1 MPIYLAH
8 QANQCRRRF
17 HSEKIESKAVTNSIP
32 EDLLKRIEAFESNN
46 NPEKL
51 TEVVEK
57 MRQIKKSYE
66 EHIKTLQES
75 YESKIQFYINEVQIK
90 DKIIS
95 EQDKK
100 MLELLSL
107 RKDMTKLD
115 NKMSDLEKQTSPRPV
130 QPKKTK
136 FINTISTKKDKG
148 TKVKTGWRL

>member
-1 MPIYLAH
+1 M
-8 QANQCRRRF
+8 
-17 HSEKIESKAVTNSIP
+17 K
-32 EDLLKRIEAFESNN
+32 
-46 NPEKL
+46 
-51 TEVVEK
+51 
-57 MRQIKKSYE
+57 QIKKSYE